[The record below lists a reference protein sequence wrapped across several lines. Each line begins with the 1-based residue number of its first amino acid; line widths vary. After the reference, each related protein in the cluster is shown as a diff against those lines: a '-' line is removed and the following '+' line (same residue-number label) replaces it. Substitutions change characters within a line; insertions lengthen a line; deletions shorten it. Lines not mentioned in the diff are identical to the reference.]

1 MIYRDLKVDKVK
13 LIEEAMNSASMT
25 KGVGDSQF
33 MSPEMINDLDN
44 DSKADVFSFGILAYL
59 IFAGELP
66 RQAMKEKSMGKPIIL
81 PEESQF
87 ISAARI
93 ELMSM
98 CLMEDPKERPSF
110 DGVLKFI
117 RDSKFMP
124 ASDVDPSIV
133 SQRDKELELIK
144 NA

>member
-1 MIYRDLKVDKVK
+1 MIYHDLKVDKVK

-33 MSPEMINDLDN
+33 MSLEMINDLDY
-44 DSKADVFSFGILAYL
+44 DSKTDVFSFGILAYL

-87 ISAARI
+87 ISAACI

-117 RDSKFMP
+117 RDSKFML